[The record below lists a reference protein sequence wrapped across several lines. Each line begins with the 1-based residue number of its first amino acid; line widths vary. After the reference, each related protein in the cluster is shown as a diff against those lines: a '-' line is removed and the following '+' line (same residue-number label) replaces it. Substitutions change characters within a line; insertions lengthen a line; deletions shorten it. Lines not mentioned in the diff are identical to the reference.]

1 MLSNEKIHYY
11 KQKLLDERRRIT
23 NLLGSMKKN
32 DTIDT
37 NIEVASELAIYDNHP
52 ADCAAEVNDMERG
65 RALKNN
71 ETYLLKKID
80 GALNNIYNGS
90 YGKCKRCNQDIVEER
105 LEFIPYAEYCVK
117 CQEAVHDIHRRT
129 MEDRPVEEAVI
140 KATLSKGHDNNKSFF
155 RFSDEDSNLA
165 VESYNRREQIYEF
178 YNEIDDED
186 DGYVDPIERISNDQY
201 KSTLPK

>member
-1 MLSNEKIHYY
+1 MNSEKLEYY
-11 KQKLLDERRRIT
+11 KQKLLDERKRIT
-23 NLLGSMKKN
+23 GLLGSMKKN

-37 NIEVASELAIYDNHP
+37 NIEVASELALYDNHP
-52 ADCAAEVNDMERG
+52 ADCGAEINDMERG

-71 ETYLLKKID
+71 EVYLIKKID

-90 YGKCKRCNQDIVEER
+90 YGKCKRCKQDIVEDR

-117 CQEAVHDIHRRT
+117 CQEAMHDIHQRT

-140 KATLSKGHDNNKSFF
+140 KAVLSKGHNDNNKNFF
-155 RFSDEDSNLA
+155 RFSDEDSVLA
-165 VESYNRREQIYEF
+165 VESYNRRDRIHEF
-178 YNEIDDED
+178 YNFIDDED

-201 KSTLPK
+201 KATLPK